1 MYDAMAYL
9 WMIPVIP
16 IIAGFVTFIIGPS
29 LLRSQAHLPCIIAG
43 LISFVLSLIVLND
56 VVKAVE
62 SNDISNPSSV
72 SYNNPVFCSINT
84 IFPDGPITTK
94 SISPN
99 IA

>member
-72 SYNNPVFCSINT
+72 SVSYF
-84 IFPDGPITTK
+84 F
-94 SISPN
+94 ISEKQQQRKVKDLT
-99 IA
+99 